1 MKHGRFL
8 SLRVVVATPS
18 MRETA
23 VPLTAIRY
31 MGECSIY
38 NLICIEIRLKL
49 KVRHERGKEFHV
61 GGIP

>member
-8 SLRVVVATPS
+8 SLRVVVVTPS

-23 VPLTAIRY
+23 VPLAAIGY
-31 MGECSIY
+31 MSEYSIY

-49 KVRHERGKEFHV
+49 KLRAC
-61 GGIP
+61 

>member
-23 VPLTAIRY
+23 VPLTVIRY
-31 MGECSIY
+31 MSECSIY
-38 NLICIEIRLKL
+38 NLIRIEIRLKL
-49 KVRHERGKEFHV
+49 KLKPGDERIRAETV
-61 GGIP
+61 EL

>member
-31 MGECSIY
+31 MSECSVY

-49 KVRHERGKEFHV
+49 KLTGTSLF
-61 GGIP
+61 GIR